1 MGATPIWCR
10 SSSGR
15 STGKLKLHASEGWR
29 VATYAPTWMGTAGT
43 VRAAKCKIGHPRWTA
58 WRGRIKVDSR
68 VVAGDREDYEAW
80 CTLLG
85 QLKVRG
91 LEVPRLIASN
101 ACSALLEAAAELFP
115 NAFAAW
121 RVTLRSDPA
130 RPVAGHGYDESAVFS
145 R

>member
-1 MGATPIWCR
+1 MQDR
-10 SSSGR
+10 SILVAIGVDGGGSR
-15 STGKLKLHASEGWR
+15 SILG
-29 VATYAPTWMGTAGT
+29 
-43 VRAAKCKIGHPRWTA
+43 
-58 WRGRIKVDSR
+58 